1 MREFKK
7 RLGGNQKKTKGGVK
21 TPFKKNIME
30 TLLTNEFCEIKRTI
44 EDRLLR
50 IDLILNTEMYIPY
63 FIDENGN
70 LLK

>member
-1 MREFKK
+1 
-7 RLGGNQKKTKGGVK
+7 
-21 TPFKKNIME
+21 ME

-70 LLK
+70 LLKPTSTGASRPPLKKTLWK